1 MMLRILFGVLT
12 TLLLNNCSN
21 KNTVSQFDLDVL
33 AQVGNKIITKQ
44 DFIRRAEYTLGQ
56 IIVDSLIIH
65 TKKLF

>member
-44 DFIRRAEYTLGQ
+44 DFIRRAEYT
-56 IIVDSLIIH
+56 IRPDIVDSQIIY